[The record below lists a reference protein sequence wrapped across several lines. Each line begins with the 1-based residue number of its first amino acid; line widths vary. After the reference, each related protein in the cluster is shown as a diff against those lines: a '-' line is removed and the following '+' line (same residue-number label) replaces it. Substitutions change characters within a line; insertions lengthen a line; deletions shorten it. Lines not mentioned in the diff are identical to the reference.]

1 MPYLRSAS
9 IALLCILCVSLC
21 SGQQPAAK
29 MTNADVIELVG
40 MGLSDDVVVDKIN
53 TAEATGFDTSIAGL
67 KALKA
72 SKISDPVIRAMINS
86 HPAAG
91 VGAAPSD
98 SPAVTN
104 SDPNDPISPHD
115 PGIYMY
121 TKDRDVARMVLLEPT
136 EYSQGKTGGFFAS
149 SLTYGIA
156 KVKTKAVVAGA
167 HADVRSNYKD
177 VAFYFYFEESQ
188 GETTHKRF
196 GGSTTP
202 KEYTLLKFDE
212 KNNSR
217 ETLTASMNAFGSSSG
232 TDDKA
237 NTGFTST
244 KVKPGVYRV
253 VPAAPLAPGEYC
265 FFPSTGKSGADS
277 ANRLFAFGI
286 GSSE

>member
-1 MPYLRSAS
+1 MSYSRLAS
-9 IALLCILCVSLC
+9 IALLCILSVSLC
-21 SGQQPAAK
+21 LGQQPAAK

-40 MGLSDDVVVDKIN
+40 MGLSDEVVVDKIN

-72 SKISDPVIRAMINS
+72 AKVSDTVIGMMINS
-86 HPAAG
+86 RPAES
-91 VGAAPSD
+91 VGSAPGA
-98 SPAVTN
+98 PQAVTN
-104 SDPNDPISPHD
+104 SDPNDPLSPHD
-115 PGIYMY
+115 PGIYMF
-121 TKDRDVARMVLLEPT
+121 TKDRGVAQMVLLEPT

-156 KVKTKAVVAGA
+156 KVKTKAVVGGA
-167 HADVRSNYKD
+167 HADVRSSDKD
-177 VAFYFYFEESQ
+177 VVFYFYFEESQ
-188 GETTHKRF
+188 DGATHKKF

-212 KNNSR
+212 KSNSR

-237 NTGFTST
+237 NTGFSST
-244 KVKPGVYRV
+244 KMRPGVYKV
-253 VPAAPLAPGEYC
+253 VPGAPLAPGEYC
-265 FFPSTGKSGADS
+265 FFPSTGQSGSGA